1 MHLNRLA
8 PLVLAVL
15 SALSAPAPAQ
25 TLPSPESLLAGAS
38 EQGALMDK
46 YREILR
52 NPDADIRH
60 SAFIQLAVVED
71 PLIRQMAY
79 DEAFSA
85 SDATLRAL
93 ALRYSLFDRES
104 IIVQYPGSELPPD
117 AYRLVERNY
126 STGEFVARSGN
137 TRPGRVQGL
146 QVMIEYNRCM
156 LELALNDDDML
167 VGEQICAEQRIPIQV
182 DLRGM

>member
-1 MHLNRLA
+1 MHPKRLA
-8 PLVLAVL
+8 SLAIAAFL
-15 SALSAPAPAQ
+15 ALSAPTTAQ
-25 TLPSPESLLAGAS
+25 DLPSPESLLAGAS
-38 EQGALMDK
+38 EQGALMNK

-60 SAFIQLAVVED
+60 SAFIQLAVVDD

-85 SDATLRAL
+85 SDATRRAL

-104 IIVQYPGSELPPD
+104 IVVQFPGTGQPPD

-156 LELALNDDDML
+156 LDLNLNDDDML